1 MERGVRNWIFLRIG
15 AWSALLAVVA
25 GAFGAHALESRVDAN
40 AMATFRTAAL
50 YHFLHALALLG
61 IGAWPV
67 PPVIQVSVQ
76 RSGWLLAGGTLLFSG
91 SLYLL
96 VLTGARWWGL
106 LTPVGGLLLCAGWA
120 WLGTAT
126 GRLRGQGPSSP

>member
-1 MERGVRNWIFLRIG
+1 MRNWVFLRIG

-25 GAFGAHALESRVDAN
+25 GAFGAHALGSRVDVN

-50 YHFLHALALLG
+50 YHFLHALALFG
-61 IGAWPV
+61 IGAWPL

-76 RSGWLLAGGTLLFSG
+76 RSAWLLAVGTLLFSG

-96 VLTGARWWGL
+96 VLTGARWWGM

-120 WLGTAT
+120 WLGVAT
-126 GRLRGQGPSSP
+126 GKLRSQGPSGP

>member
-1 MERGVRNWIFLRIG
+1 VRNWVFLRIG

-25 GAFGAHALESRVDAN
+25 GAFGAHALGARVDVN

-61 IGAWPV
+61 IGAWQV
-67 PPVIQVSVQ
+67 PPLIQVSVQ
-76 RSGWLLAGGTLLFSG
+76 RAAWMLAMGMLLFSG

-96 VLTGARWWGL
+96 VLTGARCWGM

-120 WLGTAT
+120 WLGMAT
-126 GRLRGQGPSSP
+126 GRLRGRGPSSP